1 MNDSSSI
8 YENEKY
14 EVVCTLGT
22 DTLILG
28 EDGKYSDRPGY
39 AVINRETGVIE
50 HTTTVLP
57 QALFQADAF
66 LGALG
71 SLVSQGANDS
81 GIIDGDADVIVIEAD
96 DDPTVQ

>member
-1 MNDSSSI
+1 MSNPI

-14 EVVCTLGT
+14 EVVCNLGT
-22 DTLILG
+22 DLLILG
-28 EDGKYSDRPGY
+28 EDGKYSNRGGY
-39 AVINRETGVIE
+39 AVINKETGVVE

-71 SLVSQGANDS
+71 SLVSQSANDS
-81 GIIDGDADVIVIEAD
+81 TIDGSAEDVIVIPED